1 LSRLGDYHIEMPS
14 SPLDDDAVE
23 AFLSGRPTSAGEL
36 APLAAFAED
45 LRVTV
50 ERAVP
55 VPTADLATLL
65 TDGIPAPSGAEA
77 GAPPERGPQGVDP
90 RNRRRFVSVSE
101 LLAVVAARLAGLGMA
116 AKAALG
122 MGLAAASVSGA
133 GIAGILPD
141 PVHHAVAT
149 VVSAATPFELSDS
162 GAAGTH
168 GPGADDAAGVPDDD
182 ADADVADADRADNH
196 GACVSEVAQ
205 IAPRGPNGEHGQ
217 AVSRAARSDCGEDS
231 SRSTT
236 TSSTSTSS
244 TTSSTLDD
252 TSSVN
257 DDRGRGRPG
266 SSGGGGN
273 PGNGNPGNGS
283 SGNSGSGNSGSGGGQ
298 GSPQIGKSG

>member
-14 SPLDDDAVE
+14 PALDDDAVE

-133 GIAGILPD
+133 GVAGILPD
-141 PVHHAVAT
+141 PAQHAVAT

-162 GAAGTH
+162 GVPGAH
-168 GPGADDAAGVPDDD
+168 GAGADDAGGVPDD
-182 ADADVADADRADNH
+182 AEVADADRAANH
-196 GACVSEVAQ
+196 GACVSEVAR

-217 AVSRAARSDCGEDS
+217 AVSRAARSDCGKDS
-231 SRSTT
+231 SPSTTTST

-252 TSSVN
+252 TTSVN

-273 PGNGNPGNGS
+273 PGDGNPGNGS
-283 SGNSGSGNSGSGGGQ
+283 SANSGSGNSGSGGGQ